1 MVQKLLVLP
10 IAGINFRF
18 FDEFRET
25 EPSESRKHRTS
36 IAGTNIGIPAD
47 KWPTKLI
54 REGNDQDGLLFYN

>member
-18 FDEFRET
+18 FDEFREM
-25 EPSESRKHRTS
+25 EPPESRKLRTS
-36 IAGTNIGIPAD
+36 IASANLVIPAFNR
-47 KWPTKLI
+47 PTKLI